1 MKNFL
6 QYSFLDNTLL
16 DYLVVMGI
24 VLLAVL
30 VKRVLSKYI
39 AGLLFRLMKTRTNTI
54 DKKVFTQLVIAPLEV
69 FLVVLITIIAFERLN
84 FPSFLDVKIYKVSF
98 QNMIEGLTI
107 VILIISFIR
116 LCIRIINFLAL
127 ILEEK
132 ANLTDDQTDNQLVV
146 FFKDF
151 FKVLLV
157 IIGIVLVLKFAFG
170 YSVSSLITGLS
181 LAGAAIALAT
191 RESIENLIASFIIFF
206 DRPFSTGDLVKVHSF
221 TGTVEKIGLRS
232 TRIRTDQ
239 KTYVTVPNKQMVD
252 SILDNLS
259 QRTQRR
265 SFTQI
270 EILSDTSKST
280 IDQFI
285 TLLRGRIK
293 ETKEIENSTV
303 MLADFQKNAFVVS
316 VEFFTAPIPIDKF
329 NNVREKIHL
338 DIIELLESLNM
349 HLKP

>member
-1 MKNFL
+1 MNKFL
-6 QYSFLDNTLL
+6 QYRFLDNAIL
-16 DYLVVMGI
+16 DYLVVLGI
-24 VLLAVL
+24 VLFALL
-30 VKRVLSKYI
+30 VKRILSKYI

-54 DKKVFTQLVIAPLEV
+54 DQKVFTQLVIAPLEF

-84 FPSFLDVKIYKVSF
+84 FPSLLDVKIYKVSF
-98 QNMIEGLTI
+98 QNMIGGLTI
-107 VILIISFIR
+107 IVLIISFIR

-157 IIGIVLVLKFAFG
+157 ILGLVLVLKFAFG

-265 SFTQI
+265 SFIQL

-285 TLLRGRIK
+285 TLLRGKIL
-293 ETKEIENSTV
+293 EMKEIENSTV

-316 VEFFTAPIPIDKF
+316 VEFFTAPIPMDKF
-329 NNVREKIHL
+329 NSVKEKVNL